1 MSSISTTADRAADIA
16 KNAAFAARDSLTELG
31 SHIVRLANNLREC
44 ESGLLFANLG
54 RHRETSRL
62 PSVLW
67 FAAGAAVV
75 GGVALFLGSPG
86 RKLRVRIGNLVHR
99 SEDKS
104 ASREQAAEDNMANE
118 GGPSRP
124 RAEEHGRE
132 ASH

>member
-1 MSSISTTADRAADIA
+1 MSSISTTADRAAEVA

-31 SHIVRLANNLREC
+31 AHIVRLGNDLREC
-44 ESGLLFANLG
+44 ESGLLFAKLG
-54 RHRETSRL
+54 RRRDTSRL

-67 FAAGAAVV
+67 FVAGAVVV
-75 GGVALFLGSPG
+75 GGVALFLGPPG
-86 RKLRVRIGNLVHR
+86 RELRVRIGDLVHR

-104 ASREQAAEDNMANE
+104 ASREHDAEDNMANE

-124 RAEEHGRE
+124 RADEHGRE